1 VRVALHQLKGWYRL
15 DQLLERKAAIEHAL
29 FVTLRDLFS
38 RRTEDGTR
46 SDMRTS
52 IAGPTSL

>member
-1 VRVALHQLKGWYRL
+1 VALHQLKGWYRL